1 MLEFGQNNPDLIV
14 PRPASPNSSTHSE
27 RTRNNIL
34 QANLQ
39 FGHESLCLT
48 MAESDHVLENEDEAG
63 PFDLDAS
70 ENAPDVVA
78 DPPVVDVSAPVGGVG
93 AQAVG
98 DVTRTHSIASN
109 PNVVTRTVLGGV
121 CIFKAMIDFSLV
133 QVPRP
138 DFNWYKVTSPA
149 ELKSGPDGALLLG
162 YHSVDAPVFQYQDK
176 ALTRNVGL
184 QVWPSSDTATTQ
196 TDTTT
201 TGTRAVDVAV
211 GPSEDSTLE
220 SISPEEFLQFQRF
233 DASRADKESLVAANI
248 ELDK

>member
-1 MLEFGQNNPDLIV
+1 MVLAFGQNNPDLVV

-34 QANLQ
+34 QANQ
-39 FGHESLCLT
+39 RFGHDSLCLT
-48 MAESDHVLENEDEAG
+48 MAESDQSLESEAEVV
-63 PFDLDAS
+63 PDA
-70 ENAPDVVA
+70 NIDAPDAPVAVA
-78 DPPVVDVSAPVGGVG
+78 DGPAAAADALVVDAGIPAAGVHP
-93 AQAVG
+93 
-98 DVTRTHSIASN
+98 T
-109 PNVVTRTVLGGV
+109 VVTRTVLGGV
-121 CIFKAMIDFSLV
+121 CIFKAMLDFSLV

-184 QVWPSSDTATTQ
+184 QVWPSNDTATTQ
-196 TDTTT
+196 TDTSTVG
-201 TGTRAVDVAV
+201 TGAVDVAV
-211 GPSEDSTLE
+211 GPSNDDSTVE
-220 SISPEEFLQFQRF
+220 SLSPEEFLRYQRF
-233 DASRADKESLVAANI
+233 DSSRADKEALVAANI